1 MDKMKIGDIV
11 RTQYDDYGKI
21 AQETPC
27 FYIGDHRVKMYKVR
41 PLSCAEGTEW
51 LYDDEI
57 MKCARLE
64 SIWQRILHW
73 KAARA
78 LFEKM
83 KGKN

>member
-21 AQETPC
+21 VQEAPC

-64 SIWQRILHW
+64 SIWQRTLHW

-78 LFEKM
+78 LFE
-83 KGKN
+83 N